1 MGEQTSRKDRETVGD
16 AGNLAIF
23 TATPAY
29 DVGEG
34 SAGLEELGGTDAAG
48 DDDACRACAIG
59 IRASQNRGERKAE

>member
-1 MGEQTSRKDRETVGD
+1 MNPGDARSD

-23 TATPAY
+23 TATLAY

-59 IRASQNRGERKAE
+59 IRASQNRWERSAE